1 MHEYTMTF
9 MAEEQTRERLEEA
22 DRYRRLRSATP
33 QARRRLAIARPT
45 LRGVR
50 RRVHLGQPA

>member
-1 MHEYTMTF
+1 MNEFTMIF
-9 MAEEQTRERLEEA
+9 MAEEQIRDRLDEA
-22 DRYRRLRSATP
+22 DRHRRLRTATP
-33 QARRRLAIARPT
+33 RARRRLAIPRPT